1 MAHMSPIQSAHA
13 AAAAE
18 ACHCRSH
25 SACRLLQPEIV
36 LLVLSRPEGL
46 GLRVEGF
53 GFRAQGLGF
62 VWNKG
67 M

>member
-25 SACRLLQPEIV
+25 SACPLLQPEIV

-53 GFRAQGLGF
+53 GFR
-62 VWNKG
+62 V
-67 M
+67 